1 MRFSIVFYFV
11 KDELE
16 KNKKLRNIVNKYVVQ
31 KSENEMLYSFI
42 DA

>member
-16 KNKKLRNIVNKYVVQ
+16 KIRNIVNKYVVQ